1 MAASVGAKTYDQ
13 GRIANVVSPS
23 LLSRPGQLHRAL
35 SSPLLI
41 SPGSSAPLS
50 E

>member
-13 GRIANVVSPS
+13 GRIANVGSPNIP
-23 LLSRPGQLHRAL
+23 SRPGQLHGAL
-35 SSPLLI
+35 ASPLLI
-41 SPGSSAPLS
+41 SPGSSASLS